1 VLHSPHFVVGGFM
14 RVFRLVLLALT
25 VFRVATA
32 VAQTQPA
39 KLMPGF
45 GNVQHKVSTSNDE
58 AQKFF
63 NQGLALCY
71 GFNHNEGERAFR
83 KAIELD
89 PKLAM
94 AWWGVAYSVGP
105 NYNLPVDEARERTAF
120 EAISKAQAL
129 QDGATPA
136 ERDYI
141 AAMAKRYT
149 AAKGPDYQKLQQDYA
164 DAMKDLSQRYPGDL
178 DAATL
183 YAESLMNLHPWKL
196 WDKQGKPNDGTEEL
210 VRTLESVLQRD
221 PQHVGANHLYIHA
234 VEASNQPE
242 KAEDSAHRL
251 AGLAPASGHLV
262 HMPAHIFI
270 RTGEHEASEKT
281 NVAAAKADEDF
292 IQATGAQGVYPM
304 MYYTH
309 NLHFIAVENSFLG
322 RYFPAIEAANK
333 IQKNVGPHAKEM
345 AMAEAFNPMPLLVM
359 TRFHRWA
366 EILKVAPPDASL
378 PYTNAV
384 WHYARGMAEAAKGH
398 LSIAREESAALKRAQ
413 PAVEKQATAAEKA
426 NLARNG
432 RIMQRLLEAKISA
445 AGGDRQTSITY
456 LREAA
461 AEEDNLDYMEPPD
474 WFAPARETLGGALL
488 QQGKA
493 AEAEQVFREDLK
505 HNPKNPRSF
514 FGLAKALQAQG
525 KKADAQA
532 PEQEFKSAWK
542 NADMK
547 MKVGEL

>member
-1 VLHSPHFVVGGFM
+1 M
-14 RVFRLVLLALT
+14 RTIRT
-25 VFRVATA
+25 IVAGLFLISLWMS
-32 VAQTQPA
+32 AQSQPA
-39 KLMPGF
+39 KLMSGF
-45 GNVQHKVSTSNDE
+45 GNVQHKVSTSNEE

-63 NQGLALCY
+63 NQGLAVCY

-83 KAIELD
+83 KAAELD

-105 NYNLPVDEARERTAF
+105 NYNLPVDEERERIAF
-120 EAISKAQAL
+120 EAIGKAQAL
-129 QDGATPA
+129 QDSATPA

-141 AAMAKRYT
+141 AAMATRYT
-149 AAKGPDYQKLQQDYA
+149 DAKSPDYQKLQQDYA
-164 DAMKDLSQRYPGDL
+164 EAMKALSQKYPDDL

-196 WDKQGKPNDGTEEL
+196 WDKQGDPNEGTEEI

-221 PQHVGANHLYIHA
+221 PNHIGANHFYIHA

-242 KAEDSAHRL
+242 KANDSAHRL

-281 NVAAAKADEDF
+281 NVAAAKADEEYLK
-292 IQATGAQGVYPM
+292 ATGAQGVYPM

-309 NLHFIAVENSFLG
+309 NLHFIAVENAFLG
-322 RYFPAIEAANK
+322 NYAASLAAAKK
-333 IQKNVGPHAKEM
+333 IQKHVGPHAKEM
-345 AMAEAFNPMPLLVM
+345 PMAEVFNPMPLLVM
-359 TRFHRWA
+359 ARFHRWG
-366 EILKVAPPDASL
+366 EILKQQAPDAAL

-384 WHYARGMAEAAKGH
+384 WHYARGMAQASTGH
-398 LSIAREESAALKRAQ
+398 LAAARQESAAMKVAQ
-413 PAVEKQATAAEKA
+413 PGVEKQGEAAGVA
-426 NLARNG
+426 NLSRNG
-432 RIMQRLLEAKISA
+432 RIMQRLLEARISA
-445 AGGDRQTSITY
+445 AGGDRPTAITY

-461 AEEDNLDYMEPPD
+461 AEEDNLDYQEPPD
-474 WFAPARETLGGALL
+474 WFAPARETLGALL
-488 QQGKA
+488 LQSNKP

-505 HNPKNPRSF
+505 HNPKNPRSI
-514 FGLAKALQAQG
+514 FGLAKALEAQG

-532 PEQEFKSAWK
+532 QQQAFDNAWK
-542 NADMK
+542 NADVK
-547 MKVGEL
+547 MRVGEL